1 VNRDD
6 VIMSIYTINEPNNNN
21 QISFEMHSALEQF
34 NEHRNTLKMTT
45 GSADLDSLIDGI
57 QEGLFYLFY
66 GNNNSNHAVQDSI
79 VYRFLVNCVLP
90 IKQKHGFESMG
101 VCFNNVDYYNSK
113 KTSLSPEKLGVTAK
127 CASID
132 PKIVF
137 KNLYIHTAYDEQQQL
152 LVAQQIANLI
162 ESNKDIKLLVVNRL
176 TRFFK
181 DSKKKMETAN
191 VLKQVIGAI
200 CKACAKNK
208 VALVC
213 TGDANL
219 TSKGVIPRPIG
230 GIYLK
235 HAANVIVHIKE
246 HSSTAA
252 IPSFKTTL
260 VKHQYVKTPKSA
272 ILYLRK
278 CGGITLLD

>member
-1 VNRDD
+1 MSGDNVR
-6 VIMSIYTINEPNNNN
+6 MSIYAMNEPNNNN
-21 QISFEMHSALEQF
+21 QFSFEMHSALEQF

-57 QEGLFYLFY
+57 QEGLFYLLY
-66 GNNNSNHAVQDSI
+66 GNNHSVQDSI
-79 VYRFLVNCVLP
+79 MYRFLVNCVLP

-101 VCFNNVDYYNSK
+101 VCFNNADYYNNSI
-113 KTSLSPEKLGVTAK
+113 KTALSPEKLGVAAK
-127 CASID
+127 CAGID

-137 KNLYIHTAYDEQQQL
+137 KNMYIHTAYNEQQQL
-152 LVAQQIANLI
+152 LVAEQIADLI

-181 DSKKKMETAN
+181 ESKKKMETAN
-191 VLKQVIGAI
+191 ILKQVIGAI

-213 TGDANL
+213 TGDSNL

-246 HSSTAA
+246 HSNTAA
-252 IPSFKTTL
+252 IPSFKATL
-260 VKHQYVKTPKSA
+260 VKHQYMKTPKSA

-278 CGGITLLD
+278 CGGMTLLD

>member
-1 VNRDD
+1 
-6 VIMSIYTINEPNNNN
+6 MSIYAMNEPNNNN
-21 QISFEMHSALEQF
+21 QFSFELHSALEQF

-66 GNNNSNHAVQDSI
+66 GNNHSVQDSI
-79 VYRFLVNCVLP
+79 MYRFIVNCVLP

-101 VCFNNVDYYNSK
+101 VCFNNADYYNNSI
-113 KTSLSPEKLGVTAK
+113 KTALSPEKLGVAAK
-127 CASID
+127 CAGID

-137 KNLYIHTAYDEQQQL
+137 KNMYIHTAYNEQQQL
-152 LVAQQIANLI
+152 LVAEQIADLI

-181 DSKKKMETAN
+181 ESKKKMETAN
-191 VLKQVIGAI
+191 ILKQVIGAI

-213 TGDANL
+213 TGDSNL

-235 HAANVIVHIKE
+235 HVANVIVYIRE
-246 HSSTAA
+246 FPNNTAA
-252 IPSFKTTL
+252 IPLFKATL
-260 VKHQYVKTPKSA
+260 VKHQYMKTPKSA

-278 CGGITLLD
+278 CGGMTLLD

>member
-1 VNRDD
+1 VNGDD
-6 VIMSIYTINEPNNNN
+6 VRMSIYTINQPNNNN

-66 GNNNSNHAVQDSI
+66 GNNNHAVQDSL

-113 KTSLSPEKLGVTAK
+113 KTSLSPEKLGVAAK

-152 LVAQQIANLI
+152 LVAQQIADLI
-162 ESNKDIKLLVVNRL
+162 EYNKDIKLLVVNRL

-181 DSKKKMETAN
+181 DSKRKMETAN
-191 VLKQVIGAI
+191 ILKQVIGAI

-235 HAANVIVHIKE
+235 HAANVIVYIKE

-252 IPSFKTTL
+252 IPSFKATL
-260 VKHQYVKTPKSA
+260 VKHQYVKTPKST

-278 CGGITLLD
+278 CGGMTLLD